1 MAFHYTLEQA
11 RKNPVLLETGIQI
24 LDLNPK
30 LEEVKVIALD
40 GYEYIIHRNIK
51 INKVTRPVS
60 AYLITTV
67 TITIIIGLLLW
78 II

>member
-1 MAFHYTLEQA
+1 MAFHYDYTLEQA
-11 RKNPVLLETGIQI
+11 RKNPVLLEGGIQI
-24 LDLNPK
+24 LDLNPEIEK
-30 LEEVKVIALD
+30 VKVIAPD
-40 GYEYIIHRNIK
+40 GYTYTIHRNIK

-67 TITIIIGLLLW
+67 TIIIGLLLW